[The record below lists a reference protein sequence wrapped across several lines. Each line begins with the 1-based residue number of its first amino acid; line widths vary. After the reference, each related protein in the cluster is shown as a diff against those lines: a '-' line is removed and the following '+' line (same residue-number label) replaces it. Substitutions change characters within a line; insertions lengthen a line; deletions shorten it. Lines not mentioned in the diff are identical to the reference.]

1 MTLAA
6 SIRAVRIT
14 AVLACTFGAAVLIW
28 QFVRLL
34 AVFPA
39 AAVVAAVA
47 EVPLLVVGFML
58 ARLLRPVHAPS
69 LTWSGAALAWGGTA
83 AAGCALL
90 ANQGLT
96 GLWAKDEGV
105 GFAANWSAP
114 LTAPLN
120 EEILKLCGVILV
132 ALAAPSV
139 IRGPVDGMIIGAL
152 TGLGFQAVENVTY
165 GLNAIVLTGA
175 TDPDQAVLNS
185 FALRVGTTG
194 LGSHWAMTA
203 VAGAGVGYFVLYA
216 RYRLGQTGSLRPPR
230 RGVLAACACLAT
242 AMCMH
247 LLFDAPGPAL
257 LPKVAINFIVVA
269 ALYLMLRTRFVSRA
283 RRLLTDW
290 TGAGI
295 VSAAQARS
303 LTSRLKRRRE
313 LRRAGS
319 PAERARLLERQSEL
333 LDRIDS
339 EAA

>member
-1 MTLAA
+1 MTIAA

-14 AVLACTFGAAVLIW
+14 AIVACTFGAAVLIW

-39 AAVVAAVA
+39 AAVLAAVA
-47 EVPLLVVGFML
+47 EVPLLVVGFVL
-58 ARLLRPVHAPS
+58 ARLLRPVRAPS

-83 AAGCALL
+83 ATGCALL

-96 GLWAKDEGV
+96 GLWAKGAGV
-105 GFAANWSAP
+105 GFAANWSAS

-175 TDPDQAVLNS
+175 TDPDRAVLNS
-185 FALRVGTTG
+185 FGLRVGMTG
-194 LGSHWAMTA
+194 LGSHWTMTA
-203 VAGAGVGYFVLYA
+203 VAGAGIGYFVLYA
-216 RYRLGQTGSLRPPR
+216 RQRLGQTGSLRPPR

-242 AMCMH
+242 AMGMH
-247 LLFDAPGPAL
+247 LLFDAPGPGL
-257 LPKVAINFIVVA
+257 LPKVAINFIVVVV
-269 ALYLMLRTRFVSRA
+269 LYLMLRTSFVSRA
-283 RRLLTDW
+283 RALLTDW
-290 TGAGI
+290 AGADI
-295 VSAAQARS
+295 VSAAEART

-313 LRRAGS
+313 LRRVDS
-319 PAERARLLERQSEL
+319 PADRARLLERQSEL

>member
-1 MTLAA
+1 MTIAA

-14 AVLACTFGAAVLIW
+14 AVLACVFGAAVLIW

-34 AVFPA
+34 AVFPGPT
-39 AAVVAAVA
+39 VVAALG
-47 EVPLLVVGFML
+47 EVPLLIVGFVL
-58 ARLLRPVHAPS
+58 ARVLRPVRAPS

-96 GLWAKDEGV
+96 GLWAKGEGV
-105 GFAANWSAP
+105 GFAASWSAP
-114 LTAPLN
+114 LSAPLN
-120 EEILKLCGVILV
+120 EEILKLCGVILI

-139 IRGPVDGMIIGAL
+139 IRGPVDGMVIGAL

-185 FALRVGTTG
+185 AALRVGMTG
-194 LGSHWAMTA
+194 LGSHWTMTA
-203 VAGAGVGYFVLYA
+203 VAGAGIGYFVLSA
-216 RYRLGQTGSLRPPR
+216 RRRLGQTGSLRPPR

-242 AMCMH
+242 AMGMH
-247 LLFDAPGPAL
+247 LLFDAPALELPA
-257 LPKVAINFIVVA
+257 KVAINFIVVVV
-269 ALYLMLRTRFVSRA
+269 LYLMLRTAFVSRA
-283 RRLLTDW
+283 RRLLADW
-290 TGAGI
+290 AGAGI
-295 VSAAQARS
+295 VSAAEARA
-303 LTSRLKRRRE
+303 LTSRRKRQRE

-319 PAERARLLERQSEL
+319 PAERDRLLERQREL
-333 LDRIDS
+333 LDRMDS